1 MPILSP
7 LSQVVVS
14 DKKNTE
20 HEAEKK
26 KEQEE
31 WEKKVG
37 ILTYLG
43 QSSNET
49 SGILNLFILNFVHTY
64 LCICISVTHEL

>member
-1 MPILSP
+1 MSIKIFTIAKLLGLSFNIF
-7 LSQVVVS
+7 LQMVVS
-14 DKKNTE
+14 DRKNAE
-20 HEAEKK
+20 HEADKK

-49 SGILNLFILNFVHTY
+49 SGICHIVMPNSLK
-64 LCICISVTHEL
+64 

>member
-1 MPILSP
+1 M
-7 LSQVVVS
+7 VVS
-14 DKKNTE
+14 DRKNAE
-20 HEAEKK
+20 HEADKK

-49 SGILNLFILNFVHTY
+49 SGICHKL
-64 LCICISVTHEL
+64 ISFKWS